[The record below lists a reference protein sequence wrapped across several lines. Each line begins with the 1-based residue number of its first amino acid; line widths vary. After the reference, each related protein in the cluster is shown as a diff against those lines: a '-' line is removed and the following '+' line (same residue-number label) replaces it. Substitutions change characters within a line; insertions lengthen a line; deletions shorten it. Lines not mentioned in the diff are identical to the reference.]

1 MTTKKTEAEIMKEF
15 ERPDVYK
22 IRFEMDGFSYRFVRE
37 RDIERRKDEGFITV
51 EGEEAKKCKP
61 RLSAAGSPDGLV
73 RAGGSHGAVL
83 MKIPIKVKRR
93 RDKYFE
99 ELHSKS
105 WLNKVKGD
113 MAKEADNVN
122 RQAGVKL
129 VSGIEVNDELEKV

>member
-1 MTTKKTEAEIMKEF
+1 MVTKKTEAEIIKEF

-22 IRFEMDGFSYRFVRE
+22 LRFRMDGFSYRFIRE
-37 RDIERRKDEGFITV
+37 RDIERREDEGFIRV

-61 RLSAAGSPDGLV
+61 RLSAAGSTDGLV
-73 RAGGSHGAVL
+73 RVGGAHGAVL
-83 MKIPIKVKRR
+83 MKIPLKVKRR

-113 MAKEADNVN
+113 MAREAETANS
-122 RQAGVKL
+122 QAGVKL
-129 VSGIEVNDELEKV
+129 VSGIEVNDEVTKI